1 MKWTVPLLLL
11 LSVAGC
17 GPEDPPPPRRPVGVP
32 ALLAEIGP
40 DGVVAPFDF
49 LGHHVGEVG
58 ATALVAH
65 LGVLVAGDDPAV
77 ERALAALSR
86 IVRPEEPRP
95 VLDEA
100 LALLALSIAREY
112 RWPTAR
118 KLGLLPAVVR
128 LRERLEGR
136 RRADGGFGDAV
147 ETAWAA
153 YALAVTGESTGR
165 ERLEPLAAAEERAA
179 ADGGPARGTDL
190 EQIHRCVTYVIAREL
205 APWRKPPPRVQ
216 DTARWLLAGIPHDG
230 PPDLLAARAL
240 CWWTI
245 RAAIGATHPEAG
257 TRTSFRRRYEA
268 GDLAARTRGE
278 QVALTLALEYLGYDS
293 FGSILGYLPDCRWTA
308 R

>member
-1 MKWTVPLLLL
+1 
-11 LSVAGC
+11 
-17 GPEDPPPPRRPVGVP
+17 VP

-40 DGVVAPFDF
+40 DGVVAPFTF
-49 LGHHVGEVG
+49 LGHRLGEPG

-86 IVRPEEPRP
+86 IVRVDGNRP
-95 VLDEA
+95 IFDDA
-100 LALLALSIAREY
+100 LALLALSTARVY
-112 RWPTAR
+112 SPRLRRGVLPPTA
-118 KLGLLPAVVR
+118 R
-128 LRERLEGR
+128 LRERLEER
-136 RRADGGFGDAV
+136 RRADGGIGDVV

-153 YALAVTGESTGR
+153 YALTMAEGPSAR
-165 ERLEPLAAAEERAA
+165 ERLDPLAAAEERAA

-190 EQIHRCVTYVIAREL
+190 ERIHRCVTYVIAREV
-205 APWRKPPPRVQ
+205 APWRKPPPDVQ
-216 DTARWLLAGIPHDG
+216 ATARWLLAGIPHDG

-245 RAAIGATHPEAG
+245 GAANGAAHPEAA
-257 TRTSFRRRYEA
+257 TRAAFRGRYEA
-268 GDLAARTRGE
+268 GDLVARTRGE

-293 FGSILGYLPDCRWTA
+293 FGSILGYLPDCRWEEPD